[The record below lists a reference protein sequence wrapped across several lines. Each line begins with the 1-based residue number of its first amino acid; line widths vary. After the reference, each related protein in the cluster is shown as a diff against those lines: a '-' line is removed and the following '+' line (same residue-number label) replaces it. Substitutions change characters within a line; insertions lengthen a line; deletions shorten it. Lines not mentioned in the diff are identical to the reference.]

1 MHYQSV
7 HISLKQF
14 KLFMWSD
21 TTIENQKRAMS
32 AVRDINGVDKN
43 VSCVNQPQMIDK
55 LITSTR
61 AYSTIWYVCK

>member
-1 MHYQSV
+1 
-7 HISLKQF
+7 
-14 KLFMWSD
+14 MWSD

-55 LITSTR
+55 LITSTC